1 MIRAPGQRR
10 RGATI
15 RCDETGATLV
25 EFAFVAPILLLMIL
39 GLFDMAHTQ
48 YTTAMINGAMQK
60 AARDLTLETAP
71 SQAANIDQR
80 VIDHVRTVAPNSATI
95 RLEKKSHFDFEDI
108 GEPED
113 YNDSNGDGVCND
125 GEPFVDANRNG
136 QWDPDRGLDGIGGA
150 HDAVLYTAVVTYDRL
165 FPMYGLMGM
174 SQQVTLRSTTAMRN
188 QPYDVYDDGD
198 EMGSCG

>member
-1 MIRAPGQRR
+1 MIRAPDHTQTSPNLRSDVR
-10 RGATI
+10 
-15 RCDETGATLV
+15 GATLV

-39 GLFDMAHTQ
+39 GLFDMAHSQ
-48 YTTAMINGAMQK
+48 YTSAMINGAMQK

-71 SQAANIDQR
+71 SEVANIDQR
-80 VIDHVRTVAPNSATI
+80 VIAHVRTVAPNSAI
-95 RLEKKSHFDFEDI
+95 IELEKKSHIGFEDI

-125 GEPFVDANRNG
+125 GEPFVDSNRNG
-136 QWDPDRGLDGIGGA
+136 QWDPDRGVDGIGGA

-165 FPMYGLMGM
+165 FPLYGLMGM

-198 EMGSCG
+198 ETGSCR